1 MSIRKIKLNT
11 GDVYEVDL
19 YSDGR
24 GSSRIRRRFK
34 KKIDA
39 QAFIQN
45 YQAETLQFKRTG
57 QSINL
62 LEEVRFDD
70 EANFWLESSRHH
82 FSPAHLKRV
91 EGILI

>member
-19 YSDGR
+19 YFDGR

-45 YQAETLQFKRTG
+45 YQTETLQFKRTG
-57 QSINL
+57 GVYFKRDLSSLWTFDLRALYRCLFDNFSKGAK
-62 LEEVRFDD
+62 EEISFG
-70 EANFWLESSRHH
+70 E
-82 FSPAHLKRV
+82 
-91 EGILI
+91 